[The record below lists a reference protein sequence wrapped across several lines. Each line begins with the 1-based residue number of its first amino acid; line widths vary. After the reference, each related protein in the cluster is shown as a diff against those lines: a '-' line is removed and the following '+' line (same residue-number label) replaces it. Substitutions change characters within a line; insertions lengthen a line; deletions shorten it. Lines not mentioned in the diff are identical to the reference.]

1 MAPRERPWLSPGR
14 PPWAEPE
21 PAPPWWEGLG
31 VRVALVAALVLL
43 DPHRAARAYGA
54 PMIGTP
60 TTRERLRAGV
70 AWCCSRVYTACR
82 RLGLIE

>member
-1 MAPRERPWLSPGR
+1 M
-14 PPWAEPE
+14 
-21 PAPPWWEGLG
+21 
-31 VRVALVAALVLL
+31 RVALVAALVLL